1 MAAEQKLNGWERASH
16 VKGWGKNIPGWGEG
30 GQQQL
35 AKARGGR
42 NKKEALVSEMQ
53 RSGGRTRDEAR
64 EVFRGRIR
72 PGWAGGSPSKAL
84 ALISDCNGK
93 SQMEAFQQGWGTV

>member
-1 MAAEQKLNGWERASH
+1 MD
-16 VKGWGKNIPGWGEG
+16 GKEPAREG
-30 GQQQL
+30 LGKEHSGVGGRGQQQL

-93 SQMEAFQQGWGTV
+93 SQMEAFQQGRGTV